1 MVCFMVIDTRK
12 HNVSFMASK
21 QTHTLFRQPLGPNSG
36 ARFAPKAGS
45 QPLFPSR
52 SGQDAGPKT
61 ETIFASKNDFILEAL
76 LRAGLGGL
84 QQSLSRC
91 GPGLAGGSASEA
103 SVGCAVSGCEKW
115 HRIWY
120 NFGALFLRFLKK
132 I

>member
-1 MVCFMVIDTRK
+1 MFYGYRYTQTQRIIHGEQT
-12 HNVSFMASK
+12 N
-21 QTHTLFRQPLGPNSG
+21 THTFSSAFGAEFGGQIRAESWFPTLVPLPFRTRCG
-36 ARFAPKAGS
+36 AKNR
-45 QPLFPSR
+45 
-52 SGQDAGPKT
+52 
-61 ETIFASKNDFILEAL
+61 TIFASKNDFILEAL

-120 NFGALFLRFLKK
+120 NFWALFLRFLKK